1 MHRSSFTRRLPAPSW
16 LLRALPLAVCA
27 LFNPPAVAQGQAG
40 DANLPQVVVSATRH
54 ALPLLLAPA
63 SVAVVSSEQVAQRG
77 SDNLLQLLRADL
89 GIQPF
94 AKPVG
99 GRKALSLRGMDPRHT
114 LVLVDGQR
122 ISASDGLVGASD
134 FQLDWTG
141 AVDIQRVEVLR
152 GPMSVLYGAEALG
165 GVIQVITQPLP
176 TRFEARAF
184 VEGRR
189 GDGDQGSGHRAALA
203 LRGALGSEA
212 LRAGLSLSDARRSA
226 TRLASDASLSAV
238 EGRAPQEASL
248 RVEGDLSR
256 TQRLRLDLR
265 SAREERWMAQRERT
279 GQRRIF
285 DSLHTIDRDLAALR
299 WDADWGDSV
308 ESLLRVYRSE
318 LAVANT
324 RSNGVTP
331 LRPNTLRDEVVEGQA
346 SSPLGEGRATVG
358 FEWRDER
365 VLNIGLSGG
374 EGHALH
380 RGVFGQWEL
389 PLSAQVSLTSG
400 LRWDEHS
407 RFGGFLSPRSYLV
420 AQLGNGWVLKGGFG
434 RGFKAPTV
442 KQIDPSYRED
452 EGPNTFLG
460 NPDLRPEVSDSAELA
475 LAVDRP
481 AYGASATLFRNE
493 VRDLINALLVSGT
506 PARGSYRF
514 NNVEQATLQGL
525 ELQAGWRPVAWLNL
539 QAHAT
544 LMRAKDG
551 QGRPLDK
558 RAERLLGLRADVR
571 AEGWGLGLAVQ
582 QQGRLYL
589 AGSTAGQ
596 PPQLVPTLNLLN
608 LYGHLDVASGWRL
621 RAGVDN
627 ASNLRLAAKSPLFSS
642 EELPRTVRLSLEGR
656 W

>member
-1 MHRSSFTRRLPAPSW
+1 MPCSPRLRGLPAPSFV
-16 LLRALPLAVCA
+16 LRALPLAAGA
-27 LFNPPAVAQGQAG
+27 LLALPASAQVPPG
-40 DANLPQVVVSATRH
+40 DASLPPVVVSATRH

-279 GQRRIF
+279 GQRRLF

-299 WDADWGDSV
+299 WDADWGDRV
-308 ESLLRVYRSE
+308 ESLLRAYRSE

-331 LRPNTLRDEVVEGQA
+331 LRPNTVRDEVVEGQA
-346 SSPLGEGRATVG
+346 SSPLGDGRATVG

-374 EGHALH
+374 EGRALH

-420 AQLGNGWVLKGGFG
+420 APLGGGWVLKGGFG

-481 AYGASATLFRNE
+481 ACGASATLFRNE
-493 VRDLINALLVSGT
+493 VRDLINAVLVSGT

-514 NNVEQATLQGL
+514 SNVEQATLQGL

>member
-1 MHRSSFTRRLPAPSW
+1 MHSLT
-16 LLRALPLAVCA
+16 LRAPHRFQRHALSAALLALSPFTPLAA
-27 LFNPPAVAQGQAG
+27 QTQAPASDVH
-40 DANLPQVVVSATRH
+40 LPQVVVSATRH

-176 TRFEARAF
+176 TPFEARAF

-189 GDGDQGSGHRAALA
+189 GDGDQGSGHRAAVA
-203 LRGALGSEA
+203 LRGGLGLDA
-212 LRAGLSLSDARRSA
+212 LRAGLSVSDARRSA
-226 TRLASDASLSAV
+226 TALAADPSLSAV
-238 EGRAPQEASL
+238 EGRAPREVSL
-248 RVEGDLSR
+248 RLEGDLSA

-265 SAREERWMAQRERT
+265 RADEQRWMMQRERT
-279 GQRRIF
+279 GQRRLF
-285 DSLHTIDRDLAALR
+285 ESRHQVDRELAALR
-299 WDADWGDSV
+299 WDADWGDQRD
-308 ESLLRVYRSE
+308 SLLRIYRSE

-346 SSPLGEGRATVG
+346 SSPLGDGRATLG

-365 VLNIGLSGG
+365 VINIGLSGG

-380 RGVFGQWEL
+380 RGVYGQWEL
-389 PLSAQVSLTSG
+389 PLSPHVALTSG

-420 AQLGNGWVLKGGFG
+420 AQLGGGWVAKGGFG

-460 NPDLRPEVSDSAELA
+460 NPDLRPEVSDSAEVALA
-475 LAVDRP
+475 LDRP
-481 AYGASATLFRNE
+481 GYGLSATLFRNE
-493 VRDLINALLVSGT
+493 VRDLINSVLVSGT
-506 PARGSYRF
+506 PARGTYRF

-525 ELQAGWRPVAWLNL
+525 ELQAGWRPWPWLNL

-551 QGRPLDK
+551 QGVPLDK
-558 RAERLLGLRADVR
+558 RAERLFGLRADVQQ
-571 AEGWGLGLAVQ
+571 AGWGLGVSLQ
-582 QQGRLYL
+582 QQAGLYL
-589 AGSTAGQ
+589 AGSIAGQ
-596 PPQLVPTLNLLN
+596 APQPVPTLNLVN
-608 LYGHLDVASGWRL
+608 VYGHRDLGGGWRL

-627 ASNLRLAAKSPLFSS
+627 AGNLRLAAKSPLFSS
-642 EELPRTVRLSLEGR
+642 EELPRTVRLSLEAR